1 MFQTGLLIKVYLNY
15 FNPLILICYPNGFFV
30 SFVFPFDNNNKTE
43 PLYLIYLVGIPC
55 LLYGLAATQ
64 LIRHTE
70 IVQTSK
76 GPVTI
81 YFLLPEHKG
90 SLH

>member
-1 MFQTGLLIKVYLNY
+1 MSIK
-15 FNPLILICYPNGFFV
+15 ILTKYYIL
-30 SFVFPFDNNNKTE
+30 S
-43 PLYLIYLVGIPC
+43 GIPC

-81 YFLLPEHKG
+81 YFLMPEDKG
-90 SLH
+90 SSY